1 MSKVQVDKSHYL
13 TLNYL
18 SKRRWNSYWY
28 QINEIYQLKP
38 KKILEIGTG
47 GGVVSNQLKKMGF
60 LVTTVD
66 FDQSLKPDI
75 VGDVRKLPFKNDF
88 FDLVLCA
95 QVLEHLPFRYFKKSL
110 SELNRVT
117 NKYVILTLPH
127 FSITELYF
135 GLKLIPYVPKIE
147 KTVKIDWPIKHKFL
161 GEHYWEIGR
170 EDYMLNKIKSLI
182 KKSGFSIEKCFY
194 PVENPKH
201 QFFILKKI

>member
-75 VGDVRKLPFKNDF
+75 VGDVRKLPFKNDNFLTSPTISGLSDWSKSTVVTKKPIF
-88 FDLVLCA
+88 F
-95 QVLEHLPFRYFKKSL
+95 S
-110 SELNRVT
+110 
-117 NKYVILTLPH
+117 
-127 FSITELYF
+127 
-135 GLKLIPYVPKIE
+135 
-147 KTVKIDWPIKHKFL
+147 
-161 GEHYWEIGR
+161 
-170 EDYMLNKIKSLI
+170 
-182 KKSGFSIEKCFY
+182 
-194 PVENPKH
+194 
-201 QFFILKKI
+201 